1 MEAVTDSLR
10 WEVSQFPLKSPVKL
24 KRNPADSLND
34 VGGNYYPLALC
45 PTRCVAH
52 GNRAKPAG
60 SCDASGLSGRD
71 VRYAKYVTYP

>member
-24 KRNPADSLND
+24 KRNPAVSLND
-34 VGGNYYPLALC
+34 VDGNYYPLALC
-45 PTRCVAH
+45 ITRCVAH

-60 SCDASGLSGRD
+60 TLRCKRFERS
-71 VRYAKYVTYP
+71 